1 MKKSLTVLLCLAM
14 IVGIMAGCSG
24 KEQEPTVPETEPSV
38 TEKLDTEPE
47 ITEPVETEPEV
58 KTVSQGY
65 LLRQLHRFA
74 VPGTS
79 FEDLDRAVGWAAE
92 NEIITDVGSFNA
104 EGALTNGAMAGI
116 LYRYAK
122 AQGIVRESDILGN
135 LASHC
140 WDEAD
145 VPEENREAVAWAIG
159 SGVMRTY
166 LREFLPNEAITQY
179 EYRVAIMRLSSLTKV
194 VKEEQQAA
202 LEPEETEPE
211 ETEPEETEAEGEGNG
226 GGTNTGSQGGST
238 GNSGSTGNNQ
248 GSSGGSSSGS
258 TGGNQGGATEPPD
271 TKPKEPGV
279 YDKAAA
285 MAAGNNYLA
294 GLGCTID
301 SSVAG
306 GAYNFPSFYARGYLD
321 MNGGQDRLNQGA
333 ISHAADTVNEL
344 IARIKDQEGIDVT
357 PSDMCMYCDIVDYT
371 DYDGVPGYL
380 IYVYYG

>member
-122 AQGIVRESDILGN
+122 AQGIARESDILEN

-179 EYRVAIMRLSSLTKV
+179 EYRVAIMRLSSLTKAV
-194 VKEEQQAA
+194 RDEQQAA

-211 ETEPEETEAEGEGNG
+211 ETEAESEGNG

-271 TKPKEPGV
+271 TKPKEPPT
-279 YDKAAA
+279 YNKQAA

-301 SSVAG
+301 PGVAG
-306 GAYNFPSFYARGYLD
+306 GAYNFPTFWSREWLAN
-321 MNGGQDRLNQGA
+321 NGGQAELEDAAVR
-333 ISHAADTVNEL
+333 HAADTVNDV
-344 IARIKDQEGIDVT
+344 IASIKGQEGIDVT